1 MIINLSYHSLLP
13 QMQACHVITFPGQEP
28 EVRKGEPKPI
38 MVTQEA
44 RMGRKTIT
52 KVVGLE
58 RYNIDVADMCK
69 ELTKLCASSATRK

>member
-1 MIINLSYHSLLP
+1 
-13 QMQACHVITFPGQEP
+13 MQACHIITFPGHEP
-28 EVRKGEPKPI
+28 EIRKGEPKPI
-38 MVTQEA
+38 MVTQEV

-58 RYNIDVADMCK
+58 RYNIDVGEMCK

>member
-1 MIINLSYHSLLP
+1 MIDVVSHRLLP
-13 QMQACHVITFPGQEP
+13 QMQACHIITFPGHEP
-28 EVRKGEPKPI
+28 EIRKGEPKPI
-38 MVTQEA
+38 MVTQEV

-58 RYNIDVADMCK
+58 RYNIDVGEMCK